1 MSNLFSRCMTTLLF
15 SVLGAQ
21 SALAIDLPSI
31 SPEAAGYDGAQL
43 NAITERLDRLYE
55 NGNIPNYVMAIAK
68 DGKVFYQAT
77 RGDKDLKADTPV
89 DLDTLYLIA
98 SM

>member
-1 MSNLFSRCMTTLLF
+1 MCNLQWLSTYHN
-15 SVLGAQ
+15 
-21 SALAIDLPSI
+21 DN
-31 SPEAAGYDGAQL
+31 PEQAGYDGAQL

-77 RGDKDLKADTPV
+77 RGNKDLKTESPV
-89 DLDTLYLIA
+89 DLDTIYLIA
-98 SM
+98 SMTKPLANNRGPDAG